1 MKAEQISVFL
11 ENRSGSLSR
20 VVHILSGEKIKILA
34 MSLADTSDFGI
45 LRLIATDLDKTRRCL
60 SQNGLTIGSA
70 SVVAV
75 KIADDPVAIG
85 ELLRILAERRINVE
99 YMYAFIRDREYNS
112 AMIFRFDKMDE
123 AIELLSESGYAL
135 LSARELAN
143 F

>member
-20 VVHILSGEKIKILA
+20 VVHILSNEKIKILA

-45 LRLIATDLDKTRRCL
+45 LRLIVADLEKTRQCL
-60 SQNGLTIGSA
+60 SKNGFTIGSA

-75 KIADDPVAIG
+75 KIAEDPAIIDD
-85 ELLRILAERRINVE
+85 LLQVLAARDINVE
-99 YMYAFIRDREYNS
+99 YMYAFLRDRDAS

-123 AIELLSESGYAL
+123 AIDLLGESGYAL
-135 LSARELAN
+135 LSSKELAT